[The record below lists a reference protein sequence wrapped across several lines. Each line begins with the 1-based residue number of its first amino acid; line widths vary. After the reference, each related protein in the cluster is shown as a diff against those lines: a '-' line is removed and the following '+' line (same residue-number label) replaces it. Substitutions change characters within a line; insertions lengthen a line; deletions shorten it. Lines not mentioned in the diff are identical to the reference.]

1 METFAAAGLT
11 AGAVSCLA
19 RYCASFG
26 TLDLF
31 GNDTRSLAT
40 QFKHLLEEPVQTIFY
55 RGGPNDTAEDRW
67 RNRDGHSWDDIERAA
82 EFYAAILGL
91 EKMEGNERFC
101 AFSAG
106 GRDVFLLFRSGGS
119 TQPIQIPGGTIPPHG
134 GSGPLH
140 FAFAIAETDWDLR
153 TKHLESYR
161 VAIESV
167 VRWPRGGR
175 SIYIRDPDNHL
186 VELATPGTW
195 PNY

>member
-1 METFAAAGLT
+1 MTPPKI
-11 AGAVSCLA
+11 AGAI
-19 RYCASFG
+19 
-26 TLDLF
+26 
-31 GNDTRSLAT
+31 
-40 QFKHLLEEPVQTIFY
+40 E
-55 RGGPNDTAEDRW
+55 TAI
-67 RNRDGHSWDDIERAA
+67 HVDDIERAA

-140 FAFAIAETDWDLR
+140 FAFAIAETDWDLW